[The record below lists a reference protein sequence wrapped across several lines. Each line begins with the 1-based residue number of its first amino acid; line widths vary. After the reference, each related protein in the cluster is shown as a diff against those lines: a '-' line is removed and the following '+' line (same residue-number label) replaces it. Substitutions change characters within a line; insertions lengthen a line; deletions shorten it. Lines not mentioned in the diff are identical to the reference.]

1 MRYRQI
7 VFDVDGT
14 LVDTEQAVIC
24 SLQDTLAQMTG
35 QRAEAKE
42 LTFALGIPGE
52 DALLAP
58 PGAGHPGSAGPVGP
72 EDGGIPG
79 YDPGF

>member
-52 DALLAP
+52 DAR
-58 PGAGHPGSAGPVGP
+58 GSSRCGTSRQRWPCGTR
-72 EDGGIPG
+72 GWRHTGI
-79 YDPGF
+79 

>member
-35 QRAEAKE
+35 QRAEAEE

-52 DALLAP
+52 DALRLLQVRDIPAALAL
-58 PGAGHPGSAGPVGP
+58 
-72 EDGGIPG
+72 
-79 YDPGF
+79 

>member
-24 SLQDTLAQMTG
+24 SLQDTLA
-35 QRAEAKE
+35 RR
-42 LTFALGIPGE
+42 
-52 DALLAP
+52 
-58 PGAGHPGSAGPVGP
+58 S
-72 EDGGIPG
+72 
-79 YDPGF
+79 

>member
-42 LTFALGIPGE
+42 LTFALASRGRMPCGSSRCGTSRQRWPCGTRGWRHTGI
-52 DALLAP
+52 
-58 PGAGHPGSAGPVGP
+58 
-72 EDGGIPG
+72 
-79 YDPGF
+79 

>member
-35 QRAEAKE
+35 QRAEA
-42 LTFALGIPGE
+42 
-52 DALLAP
+52 
-58 PGAGHPGSAGPVGP
+58 
-72 EDGGIPG
+72 
-79 YDPGF
+79 